1 MVTEHDFVVD
11 FASLPLPEF
20 ERRGWLRRFIIFSW
34 WLFGDDGRLM
44 ILNIPEA
51 IHMPHEFFQ
60 TEILDSIFN
69 RFLFI
74 TIKMNSEVRCPTIK
88 VKRQQC

>member
-1 MVTEHDFVVD
+1 
-11 FASLPLPEF
+11 
-20 ERRGWLRRFIIFSW
+20 
-34 WLFGDDGRLM
+34 M

-88 VKRQQC
+88 IKRQQCYLLSSLLSLLFVKQDRRLSVLKLVRLHVVIIN